1 MIPVPSIVAQQTSPN
16 PPGLG
21 ENHGEDS
28 TPQLKDDKRNLPEHH
43 EAAPKPP
50 AKGDEDGQ
58 GKDANGP
65 LAGKPESVQLL
76 IKIMGG
82 AVILEFIHQIF
93 SFILAIVNFDVLRAT
108 AKRTIGEDSQLSDT
122 LINLTAWGSL
132 ALTTLISLTI
142 IGLLA
147 VMLRLLYKKSKHAG
161 TARRMLFVFSLYF
174 TFRLFLVF
182 MTRPAT
188 GTNSPDWLYV
198 VDGSLQILVGV
209 AAVLVLVFSSREET
223 LEYTGEMEKL
233 RQFEQEQKKLQEQ
246 RAREAKKSWKTA
258 RRARARKALSA
269 ARTCRM
275 KPTTAPSRAC
285 LAAGPRAA
293 RMTRRTAKMMLVK
306 TTKTRTLSK
315 VLIN

>member
-1 MIPVPSIVAQQTSPN
+1 MIPVPSIAAQQTSPN

-28 TPQLKDDKRNLPEHH
+28 TPQLKDDKRNLLEHH

-246 RAREAKKSWKTA
+246 RAREAKEKLENGGTGKGAKGSKRGKNVQDEADYGTFKGMLGRWTKGG
-258 RRARARKALSA
+258 KNDKKNS
-269 ARTCRM
+269 
-275 KPTTAPSRAC
+275 KND
-285 LAAGPRAA
+285 AGKNDKDKD
-293 RMTRRTAKMMLVK
+293 AK
-306 TTKTRTLSK
+306 
-315 VLIN
+315 

>member
-1 MIPVPSIVAQQTSPN
+1 MIPVPSIVAQQTNPN

-246 RAREAKKSWKTA
+246 RAREAKEKLENGETGKGAKGSKRGKNVQDEADYGTFKGMLGRWTKGG
-258 RRARARKALSA
+258 KNDKKNS
-269 ARTCRM
+269 
-275 KPTTAPSRAC
+275 KND
-285 LAAGPRAA
+285 AGKNDKDKD
-293 RMTRRTAKMMLVK
+293 AK
-306 TTKTRTLSK
+306 
-315 VLIN
+315 

>member
-1 MIPVPSIVAQQTSPN
+1 MIPVPSIVAQQTSSN

-58 GKDANGP
+58 GKDAKGP

-76 IKIMGG
+76 IKVMGG

-246 RAREAKKSWKTA
+246 RAREAKEKLENGETGKGAKGSKRGKNVQDEDDYGTFKGMLGRWTKGG
-258 RRARARKALSA
+258 KNDKKNS
-269 ARTCRM
+269 
-275 KPTTAPSRAC
+275 KND
-285 LAAGPRAA
+285 AGKNDKDKD
-293 RMTRRTAKMMLVK
+293 AK
-306 TTKTRTLSK
+306 
-315 VLIN
+315 

>member
-1 MIPVPSIVAQQTSPN
+1 MIPVPSIVAQQTSSN

-58 GKDANGP
+58 GKDAKGP

-122 LINLTAWGSL
+122 LISLTAWGSL

-246 RAREAKKSWKTA
+246 RAREAKEKLENGETGKGAKGSKRGKNVHDEDDYGTFKGMLGRWTKGG
-258 RRARARKALSA
+258 KNDKKNS
-269 ARTCRM
+269 
-275 KPTTAPSRAC
+275 KND
-285 LAAGPRAA
+285 AGKNDKDKD
-293 RMTRRTAKMMLVK
+293 AK
-306 TTKTRTLSK
+306 
-315 VLIN
+315 

>member
-1 MIPVPSIVAQQTSPN
+1 MIPVPSIAAQQTSPN

-58 GKDANGP
+58 GKDAKGP

-147 VMLRLLYKKSKHAG
+147 VMLWLLYKKSKHAG

-246 RAREAKKSWKTA
+246 RAREAKEKLENGETGKGAKGSKRGKNVQDEEDYGTFKGMLGRWTKGG
-258 RRARARKALSA
+258 KNDKKNS
-269 ARTCRM
+269 
-275 KPTTAPSRAC
+275 KNG
-285 LAAGPRAA
+285 AG
-293 RMTRRTAKMMLVK
+293 KNDK
-306 TTKTRTLSK
+306 DKDSK
-315 VLIN
+315 